1 MDTRRAVRFNHGIHY
16 GWHWRNVYRHRR
28 KLAGGCD
35 GLRLRHRRGATGHAH
50 VSNRSHNGSQI
61 GGHMKI
67 LTHILAGSAPVIAL
81 VMALQ
86 LDARDDQIAA
96 LILDR
101 DTAQAKAINAG
112 NDADFQRTRCD
123 AFYDVVGDYI
133 DVTNQLK
140 ALD

>member
-1 MDTRRAVRFNHGIHY
+1 
-16 GWHWRNVYRHRR
+16 
-28 KLAGGCD
+28 
-35 GLRLRHRRGATGHAH
+35 
-50 VSNRSHNGSQI
+50 
-61 GGHMKI
+61 MKI

-101 DTAQAKAINAG
+101 DTAQAKAINAR

-123 AFYDVVGDYI
+123 ACYDVVGDYI

-140 ALD
+140 AQGWSDSVLPR

>member
-1 MDTRRAVRFNHGIHY
+1 
-16 GWHWRNVYRHRR
+16 
-28 KLAGGCD
+28 
-35 GLRLRHRRGATGHAH
+35 
-50 VSNRSHNGSQI
+50 
-61 GGHMKI
+61 MKI

-96 LILDR
+96 LADQIDTLTLDR
-101 DTAQAKAINAG
+101 DTAR

-123 AFYDVVGDYI
+123 AFYDVVGDYV

-140 ALD
+140 ARGWSDSVLPAPQ